1 MGVSIIS
8 IPMMVSQMFA
18 ALAVVLWWER
28 GLGGEGQ
35 HGEPLLAK
43 AHRGAPPPQ
52 GGDSK
57 GLVSAGGKQLT
68 SRMV

>member
-1 MGVSIIS
+1 MGLPIIS

-28 GLGGEGQ
+28 GFGGEGQ

-43 AHRGAPPPQ
+43 AHRGACQ
-52 GGDSK
+52 GDDGK